1 MNLTR
6 CQHLKESFEKRFDI
20 AYILAKKGQPY
31 SDFSELIRD
40 ELFLHECGILH
51 NIIKKIFD

>member
-1 MNLTR
+1 MSTSER
-6 CQHLKESFEKRFDI
+6 ESFEKLFDI
-20 AYILAKKGQPY
+20 AYILAKKRQPY

-51 NIIKKIFD
+51 NIIKNLFD

>member
-1 MNLTR
+1 MSTSER
-6 CQHLKESFEKRFDI
+6 ESFEKRFDI

>member
-1 MNLTR
+1 MSTSER
-6 CQHLKESFEKRFDI
+6 ESFEKRFDI

-40 ELFLHECGILH
+40 ERFLCKCGILH
-51 NIIKKIFD
+51 NIIKNIFE